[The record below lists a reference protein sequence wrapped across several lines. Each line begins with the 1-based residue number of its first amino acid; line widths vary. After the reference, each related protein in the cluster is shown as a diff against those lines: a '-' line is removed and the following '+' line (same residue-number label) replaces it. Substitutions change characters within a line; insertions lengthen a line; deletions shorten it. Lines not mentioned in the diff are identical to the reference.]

1 MDRGIGEDNV
11 CAWSYSSRLS
21 NHTKSKQRRE
31 IAKGHKSLET
41 GWKWKW
47 LNRGR
52 KESSTGIFKGKLW
65 KVTTAEKGW
74 EVKHGH
80 PESYEFGRNWDI
92 RATVPATKLAKGG
105 IKAPHTRL
113 KGKKKKTERSKPETV
128 SLPWRGWGQK
138 PKMKTAVIKKSSSQT
153 QVHIRIIW
161 KACFSK
167 TNSWVS
173 PAPFLLILS
182 LKWCLC
188 KDPCILMQ
196 VVQVA
201 EFTSTDPGVWRT
213 A

>member
-1 MDRGIGEDNV
+1 MTQQGKKRIQHRDIQGQTLESNNSWERMGGE
-11 CAWSYSSRLS
+11 AR
-21 NHTKSKQRRE
+21 TP
-31 IAKGHKSLET
+31 
-41 GWKWKW
+41 
-47 LNRGR
+47 R
-52 KESSTGIFKGKLW
+52 KLRVWQEL
-65 KVTTAEKGW
+65 
-74 EVKHGH
+74 GH
-80 PESYEFGRNWDI
+80 PCNCACNKISQRWYQSTTHKTER
-92 RATVPATKLAKGG
+92 K
-105 IKAPHTRL
+105 
-113 KGKKKKTERSKPETV
+113 KKKKTERSKPETV